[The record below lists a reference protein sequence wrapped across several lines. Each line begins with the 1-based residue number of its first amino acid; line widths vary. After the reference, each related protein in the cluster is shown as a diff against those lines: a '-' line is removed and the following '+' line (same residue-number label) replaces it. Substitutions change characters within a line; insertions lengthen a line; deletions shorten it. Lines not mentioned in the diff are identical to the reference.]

1 MGAILSC
8 AEERERRR
16 SLEVAI
22 DAVRGGKLVVTPTDT
37 LYGIGADAFNRQA
50 VADLLAAKRRG
61 PDYPVPVL
69 VGSWSTI
76 AGLVSRQTD
85 EMTALVKAFWPGGL
99 SLVVEQAPSLPWD
112 LGDSRG
118 TVMLRMPNHPV
129 ALQLLREVG
138 PMAVSSANLHG
149 QQPPTSAQ
157 AARQQLG
164 DAVEVYLDAG
174 PAQLGEAST
183 IVDLAH
189 GRPRVLRAGAV
200 ATADVARVLG
210 VAAEE
215 LERD

>member
-22 DAVRGGKLVVTPTDT
+22 DAVRDGKLVVTPTDT

-138 PMAVSSANLHG
+138 PMAVS
-149 QQPPTSAQ
+149 
-157 AARQQLG
+157 
-164 DAVEVYLDAG
+164 
-174 PAQLGEAST
+174 
-183 IVDLAH
+183 
-189 GRPRVLRAGAV
+189 
-200 ATADVARVLG
+200 
-210 VAAEE
+210 
-215 LERD
+215 